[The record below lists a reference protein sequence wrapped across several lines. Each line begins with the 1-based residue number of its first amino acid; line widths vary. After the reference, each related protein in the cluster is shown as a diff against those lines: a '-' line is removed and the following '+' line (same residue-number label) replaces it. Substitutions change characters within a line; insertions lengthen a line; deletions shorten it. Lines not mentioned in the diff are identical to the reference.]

1 MQGSSVLPKTDPP
14 VPDHLLALAPL
25 RLENYRR
32 ARYMGDDLY
41 VDLDQLAA
49 RDQTLLRGLYE
60 HLTELLYVIADTATT
75 DARKWESIQGWIDR
89 HNLDEMIGEVRELGH
104 ASHERNPGE
113 RLSKAMHDVRGGA
126 LSSLLGRLQLFG
138 HLRRLPGALN
148 ILFIQA
154 RDHLKIMRSA
164 IVGLDERRREADRK
178 PKAHAMRL
186 MIDKWHESI
195 VGPKWR
201 ERPIRLEIDCRYEGA
216 LTECCLESA
225 AIDRIF
231 YNLAANACRHAAD
244 ERLEMAIFPVPE
256 PPGECLRFVLSNRV
270 NETDAARL
278 RAVIRAG
285 GADSTDRGAGR
296 SLFALFEPEV
306 SSTGSG
312 FGLTVVGDFVA
323 GAFGLRDRA
332 EALRERYVGAIFD
345 EDGPIFRVWFHWP
358 AAHDDLPIKLDDYRK
373 PEQSLSE
380 P

>member
-244 ERLEMAIFPVPE
+244 ERLEMAIFPCPSRRASACASCSPTASTRRT
-256 PPGECLRFVLSNRV
+256 PPGCAPSSG
-270 NETDAARL
+270 
-278 RAVIRAG
+278 RAG
-285 GADSTDRGAGR
+285 RTARTAGR
-296 SLFALFEPEV
+296 
-306 SSTGSG
+306 G
-312 FGLTVVGDFVA
+312 
-323 GAFGLRDRA
+323 GAC
-332 EALRERYVGAIFD
+332 
-345 EDGPIFRVWFHWP
+345 
-358 AAHDDLPIKLDDYRK
+358 LP
-373 PEQSLSE
+373 SLSRRF
-380 P
+380 PPRGPASG